1 MHASCLYLHS
11 INIFDLHLML
21 FHVINNEL
29 NHALLYVLIISST
42 GGIVVILSKFTLDL
56 KFKMP
61 QITIACYVIYEKNC

>member
-1 MHASCLYLHS
+1 
-11 INIFDLHLML
+11 ML